1 MRKIMK
7 KRIPI
12 MAVFFLPVGM
22 ALAQNYTI
30 DWHKIAGGGG
40 TSTNGQYSLSG
51 TIGQHDAG
59 GPMNGPGFTLSGGF
73 WTVYAVQSQGAP
85 LVRIKMT
92 GANAV
97 MVYWPSPST
106 GFNLQVNTDLASSN
120 WNAPSETVN
129 DDGTNKYILITVPI
143 GKAFYRLKS
152 P

>member
-1 MRKIMK
+1 MK

-12 MAVFFLPVGM
+12 MALFLLPACV
-22 ALAQNYTI
+22 ALAQSYTI

-40 TSTNGQYSLSG
+40 TSTNGQYSFSG

-106 GFNLQVNTDLASSN
+106 GFNLQVNTDLSPSN

-129 DDGTNKYILITVPI
+129 DDGTNKYILITAPI

>member
-1 MRKIMK
+1 MK
-7 KRIPI
+7 KIVPKTFT
-12 MAVFFLPVGM
+12 VLLL
-22 ALAQNYTI
+22 ALTGHAQNYTI

-106 GFNLQVNTDLASSN
+106 GFNLQVNTDLSPSN

-129 DDGTNKYILITVPI
+129 DDGTNKYILITAPI

>member
-1 MRKIMK
+1 
-7 KRIPI
+7 
-12 MAVFFLPVGM
+12 MAVFFLPACV

-59 GPMNGPGFTLSGGF
+59 GPMNGTTFSVSGGF
-73 WTVYAVQSQGAP
+73 WTVTAVQSSGAP
-85 LVRIKMT
+85 LVKIKMT
-92 GANAV
+92 GGNAV

-106 GFNLQVNTDLASSN
+106 GFNLQVNTDLNSSN
-120 WNAPSETVN
+120 WNPPSETVN
-129 DDGTNKYILITVPI
+129 DDGTNKYIIVTAPT
-143 GKAFYRLKS
+143 GNAFYRLKS